1 MAFGLHLN
9 HMVQLLESRLIT
21 ISAKAFSVKLIP
33 SDARDAASDAKASHA
48 KTYTSKI
55 LSDVLKAI
63 ETSDNPEDILQKFI
77 GCIVSNIGG
86 AACKEVAKRLSE
98 QAKHGML

>member
-1 MAFGLHLN
+1 
-9 HMVQLLESRLIT
+9 MVQLLESRLIT

-77 GCIVSNIGG
+77 DCVSKIGG

-98 QAKHGML
+98 QAKHSML